1 VRSFRYLP
9 VLLAASALA
18 GACGKKG
25 PPLAPLHLVPA
36 AVSEITARRSG
47 SEMELRFGLPTTN
60 VNGPGPIDLERVE
73 IYAVT
78 IGAGAS
84 PPANR
89 DLLTKGR
96 IVGTIAVRPPPV
108 EGEAQPSASDADKRP
123 APGDRVT
130 FVEELT
136 AENLKPVVMPGAG
149 GQGPGGTQKPEAGG
163 QGPGATQKPEAG
175 GQGPGATQ
183 KPEAGGLAAA
193 GQKPQA
199 GVPATAVGPG
209 LGPQAPVPASP
220 YPLRIYAI
228 RGVSRGGRPGAAA
241 GRVVVPLLTP
251 LAAPT
256 AVNVSYTEKAVV
268 VRWTPPVAEPD
279 GPPVAFNIYRSD
291 ADAAPLNTS
300 PSAGIEFEHGGLEF
314 GKEQCYVVRGV
325 QSIQNVSIE
334 TEPSAK
340 TCVTPTDTF
349 APQAPRDVRAVAE
362 PGAINLVWEPNTE
375 ADLAGYIVWR
385 GEAPG
390 DTLVPITSQPIRDAS
405 YRDTDVKPGVR
416 YIYAVVAVDS
426 ATPRNSSAQ
435 ARQEVT
441 AR

>member
-1 VRSFRYLP
+1 
-9 VLLAASALA
+9 
-18 GACGKKG
+18 
-25 PPLAPLHLVPA
+25 
-36 AVSEITARRSG
+36 
-47 SEMELRFGLPTTN
+47 M
-60 VNGPGPIDLERVE
+60 
-73 IYAVT
+73 
-78 IGAGAS
+78 
-84 PPANR
+84 
-89 DLLTKGR
+89 LTKGR

-108 EGEAQPSASDADKRP
+108 EGEAPPSASDADKRP

-136 AENLKPVVMPGAG
+136 AEKLKPVVIPTAPGSRLSVPGQAGAAVPGA
-149 GQGPGGTQKPEAGG
+149 PGT
-163 QGPGATQKPEAG
+163 ATTP
-175 GQGPGATQ
+175 PSTD
-183 KPEAGGLAAA
+183 
-193 GQKPQA
+193 
-199 GVPATAVGPG
+199 
-209 LGPQAPVPASP
+209 PQAPGTPRATSP
-220 YPLRIYAI
+220 EPRATGLEKYPLRVYAI
-228 RGVSRGGRPGAAA
+228 RGVSRGGRPGTAA
-241 GRVVVPLLTP
+241 GRVIVPLLTP

-256 AVNVSYTEKAVV
+256 AVDVSHTEKAVV

-291 ADAAPLNTS
+291 ADAAPLNAS
-300 PSAGIEFEHGGLEF
+300 PVAGIEFEHGGLEF

-340 TCVTPTDTF
+340 TCVTATDTF
-349 APQAPRDVRAVAE
+349 APQAPRDLRAVAE

-405 YRDTDVKPGVR
+405 YRDTEVKAGVR
-416 YIYAVVAVDS
+416 YVYAVVAVDS